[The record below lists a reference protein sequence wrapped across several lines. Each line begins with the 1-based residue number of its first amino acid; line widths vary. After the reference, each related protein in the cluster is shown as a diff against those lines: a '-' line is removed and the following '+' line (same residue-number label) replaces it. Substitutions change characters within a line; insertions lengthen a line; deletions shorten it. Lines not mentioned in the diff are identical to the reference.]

1 MTSNAGSMQNLHNLQ
16 NAVQEAPTL
25 AQEMRG
31 TMLLF
36 GMFGLAF
43 ALLAAALGVSAL
55 MQALVS

>member
-1 MTSNAGSMQNLHNLQ
+1 MTSTTQTMPT
-16 NAVQEAPTL
+16 AVRDAPTL

-43 ALLAAALGVSAL
+43 ALLGAALGASAL
-55 MQALVS
+55 LQALAS

>member
-1 MTSNAGSMQNLHNLQ
+1 MTSTAQTMQN
-16 NAVQEAPTL
+16 VVPEPPTL

-43 ALLAAALGVSAL
+43 GLLGAALGASAL
-55 MQALVS
+55 LQALAS

>member
-1 MTSNAGSMQNLHNLQ
+1 MTTTAQAPVSPT
-16 NAVQEAPTL
+16 PTL

-43 ALLAAALGVSAL
+43 LLLGAMVGVIALL
-55 MQALVS
+55 QALAS

>member
-1 MTSNAGSMQNLHNLQ
+1 MTSNARTVQ
-16 NAVQEAPTL
+16 NAMQDPPTL

-43 ALLAAALGVSAL
+43 ALLGAALGVSAL